1 MDKRITLLEAAIKNL
16 NIAEHHI
23 KSFEYFIDKGLQKIV
38 DSNSIVEPVIK
49 PAGVTEFIIKLG
61 KITVGKPDVREVD
74 STVRPIMPMEARIRD
89 LNYDAPMTLT
99 VSYIADK
106 KVIKEKEVFIG
117 RIPIMLK
124 SKYCNL
130 YGLSK
135 EELTKAK
142 EDPNDPG
149 GYFIINGTE
158 RIIITT
164 EDLAPNNIL
173 ITKDTQEGILYSAK
187 IFADADDIKVP
198 HTVSLFSNNLLN
210 ITFGKIK
217 RFPVLTILKAL
228 GVTGDSEIIK
238 SIAGDDEDM
247 ENTLRV
253 NLAAFPEKTEKEALT
268 AVGESLHSLHPIET
282 AEMNIDSLLFP
293 FLGRDNHSRALKADY
308 LMFVLRR
315 LIESSFEKKEVDKDH
330 YSNKR
335 LHSEYYNLDMLFR
348 FVFRQ
353 VINDAKYNFERGI
366 KKDKIPTP
374 DYIFTADQLTS
385 RLRSSFATGQW
396 VGGRVGITQHLDRRS
411 FPSTVSHLRK
421 VESLLTSNRENYR
434 ARDLHGTHFGRFC
447 AVETPEGPKIG
458 LTKNLALLSRI
469 SDDGVDEKKIS
480 ESLKKYGVKVLWN

>member
-1 MDKRITLLEAAIKNL
+1 MDKRMALLDAAIKDM

-23 KSFEYFIDKGLQKIV
+23 KSFEYFIDNGLQNIV
-38 DSNSIVEPVIK
+38 NSNSTIEPVIK
-49 PAGVTEFIIKLG
+49 PAGVTEFLIKLG
-61 KITVGKPDVREVD
+61 KITVGKPDIREID

-89 LNYDAPMTLT
+89 LNYDASMTLM

-106 KVIKEKEVFIG
+106 KVIKEKEVVIG
-117 RIPIMLK
+117 RMPIMLK

-130 YGLSK
+130 FGLSK
-135 EELTKAK
+135 EDLIKIK

-173 ITKDTQEGILYSAK
+173 ITKDSQEGILYSAK

-198 HTVSLFSNNLLN
+198 HTVSLSSNNLLYV
-210 ITFGKIK
+210 TFGKIK
-217 RFPVLTILKAL
+217 RFPAVTLLKAL
-228 GVTGDSEIIK
+228 GITSDAELIK
-238 SIAGDDEDM
+238 LLAGGNEDM
-247 ENTLRV
+247 ENTLHV
-253 NLAAFPEKTEKEALT
+253 NLVAFPEKTEKESLI
-268 AVGESLHSLHPIET
+268 AVGESLHSVHPIET
-282 AEMNIDSLLFP
+282 AETNIDSLLFP
-293 FLGRDNHSRALKADY
+293 FLGRTNASRGLKAEY
-308 LMFVLRR
+308 LIFVLRR
-315 LIESSFEKKEVDKDH
+315 LLASAEEKKEVDKDH

-335 LHSEYYNLDMLFR
+335 LHSEYYNMDMLFR

-353 VINDAKYNFERGI
+353 VLNDAKYNFERGI
-366 KKDKIPTP
+366 RKDKIPTP
-374 DYIFTADQLTS
+374 EYIFTADQLTS

-421 VESLLTSNRENYR
+421 IESLLTSNRENYR

-469 SDDGVDEKKIS
+469 SIDGVSEKEIS
-480 ESLKKYGVKVLWN
+480 AELKKYGVKVLWI